1 MKQLSIIPEFLIWLV
16 FSVAAGFG
24 YAFSVFNYIGENAEL
39 SVIDIV
45 IPTLMWLIVAAV
57 SIFVINLVKKTQC
70 FTKFSKFE
78 RIFLECGIILLIL
91 IGGWL
96 FRFAQPFHNIWPVN
110 MENEFFHYAQ
120 VSAKAEVYAN
130 PHPASRLYVGF
141 LHIVFLFLGNIYE
154 AGALTQYVLLLLG
167 MFLWYP
173 AIRKLLGQV
182 TALCFMA
189 GAMLLPDSIIASMQ
203 YNPMMLLFTLYGVL
217 ILFIAGHTKSHGM
230 DGIAYVWE
238 FFIGI
243 GIGAAILLDISGCL
257 FLAIGIAAIWYRYKD
272 KNFGRRFLHTF
283 TCLIGT
289 VISSVAFY
297 YVHMIFYNV
306 DLYTKTVFQIP
317 ELIQIKEFIFDLGT
331 HPVFMVSIITI
342 VTFWFLKTRG
352 ICTWIM
358 AGIMYLLVLKIFKMD
373 VYMQHDFLI
382 YAGLL
387 MLLGMSF
394 REAAA
399 INNIKKETARIQ
411 DEVPVVTV
419 VCFEE
424 ESAVTVP
431 EKQEEKPAIFI
442 PKSMEIPKRISKPK
456 VEFAIEVAEE
466 KMHYDVN
473 IDDNADFDIK

>member
-1 MKQLSIIPEFLIWLV
+1 
-16 FSVAAGFG
+16 
-24 YAFSVFNYIGENAEL
+24 
-39 SVIDIV
+39 
-45 IPTLMWLIVAAV
+45 
-57 SIFVINLVKKTQC
+57 
-70 FTKFSKFE
+70 
-78 RIFLECGIILLIL
+78 
-91 IGGWL
+91 
-96 FRFAQPFHNIWPVN
+96 
-110 MENEFFHYAQ
+110 
-120 VSAKAEVYAN
+120 
-130 PHPASRLYVGF
+130 
-141 LHIVFLFLGNIYE
+141 
-154 AGALTQYVLLLLG
+154 
-167 MFLWYP
+167 
-173 AIRKLLGQV
+173 
-182 TALCFMA
+182 
-189 GAMLLPDSIIASMQ
+189 
-203 YNPMMLLFTLYGVL
+203 
-217 ILFIAGHTKSHGM
+217 
-230 DGIAYVWE
+230 
-238 FFIGI
+238 
-243 GIGAAILLDISGCL
+243 
-257 FLAIGIAAIWYRYKD
+257 
-272 KNFGRRFLHTF
+272 
-283 TCLIGT
+283 
-289 VISSVAFY
+289 
-297 YVHMIFYNV
+297 MIFYNV

-342 VTFWFLKTRG
+342 VTFWLLKTRG